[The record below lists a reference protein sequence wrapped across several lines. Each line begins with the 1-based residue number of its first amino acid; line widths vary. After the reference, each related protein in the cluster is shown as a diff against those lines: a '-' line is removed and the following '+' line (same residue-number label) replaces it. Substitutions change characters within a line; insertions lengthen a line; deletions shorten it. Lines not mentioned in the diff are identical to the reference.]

1 MKHKNIYS
9 IIDSI
14 IIATGLI
21 TFGIYATK
29 CHGAECK
36 VENIPVKVEQ
46 AVSGMNPEIITKQ
59 VINNE
64 IVLLDVREDSEWK
77 EGHIKGA
84 LHIALGNLN
93 TETIKDL
100 TKDIPIYTYCRSG
113 RRAGEAEIKLK
124 ELGFNKVEKL
134 GGIIEWQEK
143 GGTLVIE

>member
-1 MKHKNIYS
+1 MKHKNTYS
-9 IIDSI
+9 IIGSI

-36 VENIPVKVEQ
+36 IDNIPVKVEQ
-46 AVSGMNPEIITKQ
+46 TISVMNPEIITKQ

-64 IVLLDVREDSEWK
+64 IVLLDVREDSEWN

-84 LHIALGNLN
+84 LHVALGNLN
-93 TETIKDL
+93 TETVKDL
-100 TKDIPIYTYCRSG
+100 PKNIPIFTYCRSG
-113 RRAGEAEIKLK
+113 RRAGEAELRLK
-124 ELGFNKVEKL
+124 ELGFNNVEKL

-143 GGTLVIE
+143 GGILVSE